1 MKQSKDKLTKSKMM
15 TKDKEQIILAIISG
29 EDKGKQAGFIFWKS
43 SGIQRGVCE
52 H

>member
-29 EDKGKQAGFIFWKS
+29 EDKGKQVGRIYILEKFWDLERS
-43 SGIQRGVCE
+43 M
-52 H
+52 